1 MKKLISTATRLS
13 LLTALLTACTS
24 ITVEPVSASVQLKN
38 VCIQENQKVLVG
50 DFLEV
55 LRDGLSR
62 HGISSTVYT
71 NALPGDCEFVMTY
84 TALRSWD
91 FTPYLSHAEIRL
103 ERLGQRIAYAEYHLN
118 GKGGLSLA
126 KWQGTKGKMDPVI
139 DELLKEYR

>member
-1 MKKLISTATRLS
+1 MMTRKVTAVVLA
-13 LLTALLTACTS
+13 ALLTACTS

-38 VCIQENQKVLVG
+38 VCIQENQKVEVD

-62 HGISSTVYT
+62 HDISSTVFT
-71 NALPGDCEFVMTY
+71 GVPPEGCEFVLTY

-103 ERLGQRIAYAEYHLN
+103 ERFGQQIAYAEYHLN
-118 GKGGLSLA
+118 GKGGLSMM
-126 KWQGTKGKMDPVI
+126 KWQGTKAKMDPVMN
-139 DELLKEYR
+139 ELLEEY